1 MIFKVSELA
10 GRQANLAGATF
21 GGELLARVVEQLDDA
36 DTSAVPLVVF
46 DFTGIES
53 ASASFLKAL
62 VFGLLPVPSGDSSD
76 KRNQVEAFP
85 VVLGMQQLVREE
97 LVDYLALAGRAAVE
111 ALSLKG
117 EELLTARLLGH
128 LDAALHLTLMAL
140 LRKGAATATELHAES
155 GGKINITAWNN
166 RLSDLHF
173 RRLARRRRQ
182 GKQWIYEPIA
192 RELEN
197 GSTVS

>member
-1 MIFKVSELA
+1 MFFRIADLA
-10 GRQANLAGATF
+10 GHQANLAGATF
-21 GGELLARVVEQLDDA
+21 GGELLAQVVEQLYA
-36 DTSAVPLVVF
+36 AGMPLGPLVVF
-46 DFTGIES
+46 DFTDIKS
-53 ASASFLKAL
+53 TSASFLKAL
-62 VFGLLPVPSGDSSD
+62 VFGLLPGPTSDPND

-111 ALSLKG
+111 ALSLQG
-117 EELLTARLLGH
+117 EELLSARLLGH
-128 LDAALHLTLMAL
+128 LDEALRLTLMAL

-166 RLSDLHF
+166 RLSDLYVK
-173 RRLARRRRQ
+173 RLARRRRQ

-192 RELEN
+192 RELQN

>member
-1 MIFKVSELA
+1 MIFKVAELA
-10 GRQANLAGATF
+10 GHQANLAGATF
-21 GGELLARVVEQLDDA
+21 GGELLARVVEQLDTTG
-36 DTSAVPLVVF
+36 TSHVPLVVF

-62 VFGLLPVPSGDSSD
+62 VFGLLPAPTRDSSD
-76 KRNQVEAFP
+76 QRNRVEAFP

-97 LVDYLALAGRAAVE
+97 LVDYLGLAGRAAVE
-111 ALSLKG
+111 ALSLQG
-117 EELLTARLLGH
+117 EELLSARLLGH
-128 LDAALHLTLMAL
+128 LDEALHRTLVAL

-166 RLSDLHF
+166 RLADLYVK
-173 RRLARRRRQ
+173 RLARRRRQ

-192 RELEN
+192 RELE
-197 GSTVS
+197 